1 MLKNE
6 YIAKEELKS
15 IRLDKVITDLDKE
28 LSRMAVQRL
37 IEEGEIKVNRENRK
51 SLIQSASS
59 AIKLKFKKI
68 LQKRQK

>member
-37 IEEGEIKVNRENRK
+37 IEEGGIKVNRENRK